1 MTDVIEM
8 IDDLRELQKLYA
20 MNEICF
26 MDFQEKLLK
35 YESRFDTFERDMEQE
50 FEATYA
56 DG

>member
-1 MTDVIEM
+1 MNELCEF

-20 MNEICF
+20 MGDICY

-35 YESRFDTFERDMEQE
+35 YQDAVDSYERDMQRE

-56 DG
+56 GC

>member
-1 MTDVIEM
+1 MTDTLEF

-20 MNEICF
+20 MGDICF

-35 YESRFDTFERDMEQE
+35 YEAVVEQFEEDLQAE

-56 DG
+56 GS

>member
-1 MTDVIEM
+1 VTEVIEM

-20 MNEICF
+20 MGEICS

-35 YESRFDTFERDMEQE
+35 YEDRFSTFELDMERE
-50 FEATYA
+50 FEATHA

>member
-26 MDFQEKLLK
+26 MDFQEKLNK
-35 YESRFDTFERDMEQE
+35 YEERFELFEQSMERE
-50 FEATYA
+50 FEASYA
-56 DG
+56 GC

>member
-1 MTDVIEM
+1 MTDVLEM

-20 MNEICF
+20 MGDICY

-35 YESRFDTFERDMEQE
+35 YENVMDTFEEQMDRE

-56 DG
+56 GC